1 MMILQTNFL
10 HKGRIRALWVLE
22 LSLQI
27 ENQQPKVWFYTQSL
41 VRPLYFFLRM
51 SSCHFTH
58 HGVLSSFILS
68 IHPAPSSSGCCT
80 FPLFHS
86 RILRSSAGSS
96 FGSNYFTRVLPA
108 SLHAFIV
115 MFFYLVLAL
124 SS

>member
-1 MMILQTNFL
+1 MMILQTSFPL
-10 HKGRIRALWVLE
+10 KERIRAFWVLE
-22 LSLQI
+22 FSLQI

-41 VRPLYFFLRM
+41 VRPLHFFLRM

-68 IHPAPSSSGCCT
+68 IHPAPSSSGYCT

-86 RILRSSAGSS
+86 RILRSSIGSS
-96 FGSNYFTRVLPA
+96 FGHNYFTRVLPT
-108 SLHAFIV
+108 SLHVFIV
-115 MFFYLVLAL
+115 MFFYLLLAL